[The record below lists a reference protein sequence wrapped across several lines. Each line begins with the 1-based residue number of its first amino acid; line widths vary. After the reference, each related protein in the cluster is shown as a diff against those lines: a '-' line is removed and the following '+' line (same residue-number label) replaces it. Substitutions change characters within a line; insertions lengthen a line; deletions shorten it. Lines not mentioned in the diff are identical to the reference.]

1 MNYVVKE
8 LYIYPVKS
16 LAGISVQ
23 TAKAEE
29 MGFENDRRWMLIDE
43 ENQLITQREHPELSQ
58 FYPKIKEDKIAISHQ
73 DSTHEFFI
81 GESINEPIFSKVWD
95 DESKV
100 VEVNKA
106 TSRWFSKELGFGCKL
121 VKIINKGDRKHN
133 SSRLNQTLDVSLADA
148 YPYLLI
154 GSESLDQLNEKLKE
168 KITMQRFRPNIVIS
182 TVVAH
187 EEDFFD
193 TFQIG
198 NLKFKNA
205 KPCGR
210 CVMVNNNPQTASVSK
225 EPLKTLSTYRT
236 SNNNVYFGTNILC
249 LNEGKIA
256 VGDTLS
262 F

>member
-1 MNYVVKE
+1 
-8 LYIYPVKS
+8 
-16 LAGISVQ
+16 
-23 TAKAEE
+23 
-29 MGFENDRRWMLIDE
+29 MLIDE

-58 FYPKIKEDKIAISHQ
+58 FYPQIKGDEMEISHY
-73 DSTHEFFI
+73 DSVHKFLI
-81 GESINEPIFSKVWD
+81 GESLDEPIFSKVWD